1 MGPTMPNATVL
12 LVEDELFISMLT
24 QDVLESAGLT
34 VIVAYDGLEAL
45 ELLRAHPEIDLLF
58 TDINLPG
65 RMTGAELA
73 QKARALRPELPVVY
87 ASGRYRGDDL
97 DGLVPHSAFM
107 PKPFDQRKLQH
118 VLEQIAMGTAH

>member
-58 TDINLPG
+58 TDVNLPSLDG
-65 RMTGAELA
+65 RVLA
-73 QKARALRPELPVVY
+73 QRAMVERPELQLILT
-87 ASGRYRGDDL
+87 SGRHRLSAEEIPDDGKFL
-97 DGLVPHSAFM
+97 
-107 PKPFDQRKLQH
+107 PKPYSPRELMDLVQSELDQRP
-118 VLEQIAMGTAH
+118 A

>member
-1 MGPTMPNATVL
+1 MGLPMPKATVL

-58 TDINLPG
+58 TDINLPSLDG
-65 RMTGAELA
+65 RLLA
-73 QKARALRPELPVVY
+73 RRAIVERPELQLILT
-87 ASGRYRGDDL
+87 SGRHRLCAEEIPDDGKFL
-97 DGLVPHSAFM
+97 
-107 PKPFDQRKLQH
+107 PKPYSPSELVDLVRSELDQRS
-118 VLEQIAMGTAH
+118 A

>member
-1 MGPTMPNATVL
+1 MPNATVL

-58 TDINLPG
+58 TDVNLPSLDG
-65 RMTGAELA
+65 RVLA
-73 QKARALRPELPVVY
+73 QRAMVERPELQLILT
-87 ASGRYRGDDL
+87 SGRHRLSAEEIPDDGKFL
-97 DGLVPHSAFM
+97 
-107 PKPFDQRKLQH
+107 PKPYSPRELMDLVQSELDQRP
-118 VLEQIAMGTAH
+118 A

>member
-58 TDINLPG
+58 TDVNLPSLDG
-65 RMTGAELA
+65 RALA
-73 QKARALRPELPVVY
+73 QRAMVERPELQLILT
-87 ASGRYRGDDL
+87 SGRHRLSAEEIPDDGKFL
-97 DGLVPHSAFM
+97 
-107 PKPFDQRKLQH
+107 PKPYSPRELMDLVQSELDQRP
-118 VLEQIAMGTAH
+118 A